1 MIQPDSDSYEC
12 RYCAIVAASDQFEFE
27 GLDLPMEISVVS
39 IRGGLLEDVKDV
51 FPDLSNVESLLCCLT
66 LQFDGVESMDLPS
79 LDVSL
84 NKFLL
89 WEKAMINALGSD
101 TWCNSVDPKTCVA
114 LIFLDASCVRT

>member
-1 MIQPDSDSYEC
+1 MNADTVPLLLPPT
-12 RYCAIVAASDQFEFE
+12 QFEFE

-101 TWCNSVDPKTCVA
+101 TWCNSVDPKRCVGF
-114 LIFLDASCVRT
+114 IFLDASCVRT